1 VNAETILHATIGVL
15 QQRGRCFNNYEYA
28 GKVCVLGAMAVA
40 AGQDPRLWVALQELD
55 EEEQARK
62 DCELVAAAR
71 LFASVAVPSVA
82 TADLEDLCVEIGRW
96 HDGERL
102 PGDARPENSEVF
114 EALAKAASLAAQTG
128 VAA

>member
-1 VNAETILHATIGVL
+1 MTVETILHATIGVL
-15 QQRGRCFNNYEYA
+15 QRRGRCFNNYEYA

-55 EEEQARK
+55 EEERARE
-62 DCELVAAAR
+62 DRELVAAAR

-82 TADLEDLCVEIGRW
+82 EADLEDLCVEVGRW
-96 HDGERL
+96 HDGERR
-102 PGDARPENSEVF
+102 PGDVRPENSEVF
-114 EALAKAASLAAQTG
+114 EALAKAAHLAAQTG